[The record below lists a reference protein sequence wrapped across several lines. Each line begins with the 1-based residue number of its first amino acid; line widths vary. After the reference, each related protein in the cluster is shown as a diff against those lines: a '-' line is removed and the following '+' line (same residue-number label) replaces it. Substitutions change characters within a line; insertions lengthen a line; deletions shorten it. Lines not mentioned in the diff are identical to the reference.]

1 MLQPTK
7 PSKFPLY
14 KGFNRLYDKTQGMY
28 DKTVGYLLQRPF
40 AAVISYEAA
49 FTIIA
54 VLLFVKWP
62 STFIPEE
69 DDGYFLAVVQ
79 LPPASSLERTQEVG
93 KQINAL
99 STPIPK

>member
-1 MLQPTK
+1 M
-7 PSKFPLY
+7 
-14 KGFNRLYDKTQGMY
+14 YDKTQGMY

-40 AAVISYEAA
+40 AAVISYAA
-49 FTIIA
+49 FAIIA

-93 KQINAL
+93 KQYPAFPL
-99 STPIPK
+99 WVAESRVMPLPTS